1 MSRFYTKQTKIFG
14 PKNFHIWIFL
24 KVLKKLF
31 VAQKINLEDTL
42 IFFPWLVKQ
51 IWNWNTKNKNLW
63 LIYTFKCH
71 LFMFQVNVICSV
83 LMADGTIN
91 SYQFEVI
98 EFCITPS
105 TTEFFFGNFVF
116 EVLSPHSRLAKYL
129 KFYPVKHPPWRHLT
143 EVTIVCFLVF

>member
-1 MSRFYTKQTKIFG
+1 MLCVIVHIHLHGFKVLHDYFSLGWTNGTATKAGLYDQQQRQLAVRFYSRCCCVSSGVIVSARRMGLAMNRFYTKQTKIFG
-14 PKNFHIWIFL
+14 PNFHIWIFL

-71 LFMFQVNVICSV
+71 LFMF
-83 LMADGTIN
+83 
-91 SYQFEVI
+91 
-98 EFCITPS
+98 
-105 TTEFFFGNFVF
+105 
-116 EVLSPHSRLAKYL
+116 
-129 KFYPVKHPPWRHLT
+129 
-143 EVTIVCFLVF
+143 